1 MPQATYKKD
10 SFLRNAGFLDNTFLD
25 INNLPSLPENVND
38 EKYVINAMYD
48 ERPDLLAH
56 DIYGSAR
63 LWWIFALRNPNILKD
78 PIRDFKAGLSI
89 FLPSKDNVN
98 IVSGKN
104 R

>member
-1 MPQATYKKD
+1 MPQVTYKKD

-78 PIRDFKAGLSI
+78 PIRDFKTGLSI
-89 FLPSKDNVN
+89 FLPSKDNVDV
-98 IVSGKN
+98 VSGKN

>member
-1 MPQATYKKD
+1 MPQVTYKKD

-89 FLPSKDNVN
+89 FLPSKDNVDV
-98 IVSGKN
+98 VSGKN

>member
-10 SFLRNAGFLDNTFLD
+10 SFLRNAGFLDDTFLD

-78 PIRDFKAGLSI
+78 PIRDFKTGLSI
-89 FLPSKDNVN
+89 FLPSKDNVDV
-98 IVSGKN
+98 VSGKN